1 MKRVEG
7 EEVITK
13 LRIRAKRERERG
25 KIECVTS
32 CCCCTAGGFYT
43 PVCCLLFFFF
53 LFTKIKITSLVF
65 FSLSLLLHLLFIV
78 WWLFDHAVV
87 LIFLVPSLARHPV
100 SAPQPCENR
109 GIFVARARY
118 DDNIDRKAEL
128 FIGGFFPTCIC
139 RYTRRERLFL
149 IHPSRHRDTGFGI
162 PRAPVASSTWS
173 ERPPIRTRLNTLF
186 LVFVRIIACVL

>member
-128 FIGGFFPTCIC
+128 FIGVFSP
-139 RYTRRERLFL
+139 
-149 IHPSRHRDTGFGI
+149 PASAGI
-162 PRAPVASSTWS
+162 PAENDFSLSIRLGIVIPDLEFRALPSPVRRDPNDHQYA
-173 ERPPIRTRLNTLF
+173 RD
-186 LVFVRIIACVL
+186 